1 MITFFFGE
9 NSFEISRGLTRLID
23 DFDGEVE
30 RFDGVNLEI
39 HQLPDLLMG
48 TTLFANKRLVIIKE
62 LTQNKILWD
71 VLGDWLERLSDD
83 VQLVLVES
91 KPDKRSKTYKQLQ
104 KKAMLHE
111 PKLWGERDAS
121 KAEQWVTEEAA
132 RLGFSLDKKSAH
144 SLVVR
149 VGVDQWLLYQA
160 LQKLALVEVVNP
172 EAIAR
177 LIEANPAENVFGL
190 FEAALKK
197 DVARVRTMLEIFQV
211 NEDPYRV
218 FGLLGT
224 QAFQLAAL
232 AVSEKSPAEVA
243 RDLGAH
249 PFVISKLAPFAKKLG
264 QSGVAIAIA
273 ALDETDAAMKTSAA
287 DPWLLIER
295 ALLKIAAY

>member
-23 DFDGEVE
+23 DFDGEADK
-30 RFDGVNLEI
+30 FDGPDLEI
-39 HQLPDLLMG
+39 RQLPDLLMG

-62 LTQNKILWD
+62 LAQNKILWEA
-71 VLGDWLERLSDD
+71 LGDWLERLSDD
-83 VQLVLVES
+83 VHLVLVET
-91 KPDKRSKTYKQLQ
+91 KPDKRSKTYKILQ
-104 KKAMLHE
+104 KKATLYE
-111 PKLWGERDAS
+111 SKLWGERDAS
-121 KAEQWVTEEAA
+121 KAEQWATEEAT

-144 SLVVR
+144 SLVER

-160 LQKLALVEVVNP
+160 LQKLALVEVINP
-172 EAIAR
+172 EIIAR
-177 LIEANPAENVFGL
+177 LIDANPAENVFGL

-197 DVARVRTMLEIFQV
+197 DVTRVRTMLEIFQV

-218 FGLLGT
+218 LGLLST

-232 AVSEKSPAEVA
+232 AVSEKPAAEVA
-243 RDLGAH
+243 HDLGAH

-264 QSGVAIAIA
+264 QPGAAMAIA
-273 ALDETDAAMKTSAA
+273 ALDETDAAVKTSAA

-295 ALLKIAAY
+295 ALLKIATA